1 MLKISQIFWKL
12 SVKEFCI
19 NKVRGCKPANDNE
32 HFQKFQKFTC
42 KPQWAYYVCWF
53 ACMTAL
59 TARHSLI
66 IQNFATLEVH
76 EKWLKQHKTV

>member
-1 MLKISQIFWKL
+1 MLKISQISRKL

-42 KPQWAYYVCWF
+42 KPQ
-53 ACMTAL
+53 
-59 TARHSLI
+59 
-66 IQNFATLEVH
+66 
-76 EKWLKQHKTV
+76 